1 MNIFSTAVQL
11 CDYHRIKEINSFLK
25 HKSIERR
32 KNGGNQDETVEQYYF
47 VCKNDIS
54 EVLVMQ
60 DTVLVAILS
69 LIGTLAGSFGGT
81 QLIKYR
87 IEQLEKKVEKH
98 NSVVERTFLL
108 EEKMKV
114 ANHRIEDLEGKVE

>member
-1 MNIFSTAVQL
+1 
-11 CDYHRIKEINSFLK
+11 
-25 HKSIERR
+25 
-32 KNGGNQDETVEQYYF
+32 
-47 VCKNDIS
+47 
-54 EVLVMQ
+54 MQ
-60 DTVLVAILS
+60 DTIVVAILS

-81 QLIKYR
+81 QLIMYR

-114 ANHRIEDLEGKVE
+114 ANHRIEDLEGKVK